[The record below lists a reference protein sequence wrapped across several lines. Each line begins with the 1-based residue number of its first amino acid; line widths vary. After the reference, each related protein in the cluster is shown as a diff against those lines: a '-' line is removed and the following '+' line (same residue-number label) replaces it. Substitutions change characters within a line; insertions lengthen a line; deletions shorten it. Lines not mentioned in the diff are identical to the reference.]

1 MYFFRS
7 DVVFVKRMTF
17 AFEALYGRAGKAW
30 RMIMLK
36 NPIFRYVVFLS
47 ETGVYYIECIM

>member
-1 MYFFRS
+1 
-7 DVVFVKRMTF
+7 MTF
-17 AFEALYGRAGKAW
+17 AFEALYGRAGQGRAGKAW